1 MHAIFVPRRDR
12 NTDHN
17 GQIGPIF
24 ALAREYDIDMDVHY
38 VCELTE
44 KSGYDGRIAGG
55 HVTKMSVA
63 LPDQIAEIIKQPGRH
78 RHRPHRP
85 FLMGRVK
92 ITRCAGAYCPPT
104 D

>member
-1 MHAIFVPRRDR
+1 
-12 NTDHN
+12 
-17 GQIGPIF
+17 
-24 ALAREYDIDMDVHY
+24 MDVHY

-78 RHRPHRP
+78 RHRPH
-85 FLMGRVK
+85 
-92 ITRCAGAYCPPT
+92 
-104 D
+104 